1 MAKISLREAEVK
13 FVDGTPGTPNEIII
27 KIGDGNLTWTE
38 ARTIEYIN
46 DRGFLSERRETDDV
60 PMSVSFQFNWDYI
73 KGRTGGGELPTP
85 IDVLKRINNASA
97 WISTDPDSCQPY
109 SIDIVVTYEP
119 ECSGT
124 EIDETI
130 TLPKFVHESL
140 DFDIDAGQ
148 IDCSGTCL
156 ATEALTA
163 RSDG

>member
-1 MAKISLREAEVK
+1 MAKISLREARV
-13 FVDGTPGTPNEIII
+13 FFRDGTPGTPNEIEI

-38 ARTIEYIN
+38 ARTIEYTN
-46 DRGFLSERRETDDV
+46 DRGRLSERRETDDV
-60 PMSVSFQFNWDYI
+60 PMSVTFQFNWDYI
-73 KGRTGGGELPTP
+73 RGRTGGGELPTP
-85 IDVLKRINNASA
+85 VDVLKHKNNASA
-97 WISTDPDSCQPY
+97 WISTDPDECQPF
-109 SIDIVVTYEP
+109 SIDIIVQYEP

-124 EIDETI
+124 EVDEII

-156 ATEALTA
+156 STEALSV

>member
-1 MAKISLREAEVK
+1 M
-13 FVDGTPGTPNEIII
+13 
-27 KIGDGNLTWTE
+27 TWTE

-97 WISTDPDSCQPY
+97 WISTDTDECQPFA
-109 SIDIVVTYEP
+109 IDIVVTYELV
-119 ECSGT
+119 CSGT

-130 TLPKFVHESL
+130 TLPKFVYESL
-140 DFDIDAGQ
+140 DYDIDAGQ